1 MEKQP
6 LSVSEQISPEDWENT
21 PTNVKHLVES
31 LVANVSL
38 TVSENSLI
46 KFLDFQVGLNKLP
59 PTISIKI

>member
-46 KFLDFQVGLNKLP
+46 KFLDFQDEVA
-59 PTISIKI
+59 I

>member
-38 TVSENSLI
+38 SVSENRLI
-46 KFLDFQVGLNKLP
+46 KFLDFQDIRALVP
-59 PTISIKI
+59 